1 MLKGNVFGQL
11 TILKRRENAMKKIL
25 ILMMVAM
32 LTLLTSVV
40 MADVNGEAKAGRL
53 FLFQKCDDSLKD
65 AQGYDS
71 SFGCPTGPG
80 PWPVFLGKDRFG
92 KMDYSLWGLEF
103 KFSFEGK
110 RLEPKKHYTLIYYP
124 DPWPG
129 AGLICLGSGNTNK
142 KGNIEIH
149 GSLDIGT
156 NLPAPYDA
164 NFKAVPGG
172 SGAVGAKIWLVQS
185 EDVLCTE
192 VPNNNMMLNWKPAA
206 YLFEYNLIVYEHRE
220 ELEDD

>member
-1 MLKGNVFGQL
+1 MLKGKVFGQL
-11 TILKRRENAMKKIL
+11 TILEKEKDAMKKII
-25 ILMMVAM
+25 ILMMVMM

-40 MADVNGEAKAGRL
+40 MAHEKGGEKAGRL
-53 FLFQKCDDSLKD
+53 FLFQKCDASLEGAD
-65 AQGYDS
+65 
-71 SFGCPTGPG
+71 SFGCPVGEG
-80 PWPVFLGKDRFG
+80 PWPVFTKNERFG
-92 KMDYSLWGLEF
+92 KLDYTLWGEKF

-110 RLEPKKHYTLIYYP
+110 KLLSKKNYTLIYYP

-185 EDVLCTE
+185 EDVSCTE
-192 VPNNNMMLNWKPAA
+192 GPNNKMLNWKPAA
-206 YLFEYNLIVYEHRE
+206 YLFEYNLIVYEHRVGIDE

>member
-1 MLKGNVFGQL
+1 MAIAKGTVSEQF
-11 TILKRRENAMKKIL
+11 TILEGEEDTMKKIVVF
-25 ILMMVAM
+25 MMVMM
-32 LTLLTSVV
+32 LTVFASPV
-40 MADVNGEAKAGRL
+40 MADENGGDKGGRL
-53 FLFQKCDDSLKD
+53 FLFQKCDASLAGAD
-65 AQGYDS
+65 
-71 SFGCPTGPG
+71 SFGCPTGEG
-80 PWPVFLGKDRFG
+80 PWPVFTKNGRFG
-92 KMDYSLWGLEF
+92 RLDYSLWGEKF

-110 RLEPKKHYTLIYYP
+110 RLLSKTKYTLIYYP

-149 GSLDIGT
+149 GKLDIGT
-156 NLPAPYDA
+156 TLPAPYDA

-172 SGAVGAKIWLVQS
+172 SGAVGAKIWLVPS
-185 EDVLCTE
+185 GDVDCT
-192 VPNNNMMLNWKPAA
+192 NGTSMMLNWNPAT